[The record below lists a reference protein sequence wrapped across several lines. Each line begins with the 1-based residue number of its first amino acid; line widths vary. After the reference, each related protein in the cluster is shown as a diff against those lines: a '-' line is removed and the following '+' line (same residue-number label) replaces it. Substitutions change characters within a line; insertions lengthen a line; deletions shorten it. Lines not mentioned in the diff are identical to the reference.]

1 MPHLPLLTTTLL
13 LTLSAAASADSS
25 SISSTC
31 DTVHRPN
38 LYVGTKT
45 CSSLPISTGLM
56 WFAHGE
62 TDKIRHTAEM
72 TDGLKKWGWAMHDG
86 THYGKHTLLD
96 PKAQMV
102 LTSEYQRRE
111 EEEEEEEDEEVSSS
125 PSSSSFWSMRV
136 RGNLTSRGRKSRD
149 KGDAERNDISLVFYV
164 TNADPNGV
172 LNVVH
177 ERDDSG
183 RSISTITGES
193 LHEGSFS
200 FRVVRAATVDGA
212 TSMVPTSKR
221 RIVTHNERVTE
232 LAKGKN
238 PNFGSGSES
247 EGVHYVQLK
256 RNPENLWQ
264 TKDILLPFWQQSSK
278 QAGARIARE
287 WEKEGKDPRVEGRRK
302 KNQKNLPSFLPLL
315 TNMTESN
322 ANLVALQYVVAAPFD
337 IVIEYS
343 KGAVTAAATSLSSPL
358 LSKDGE
364 QEKRKFQTKFENIFH
379 LKEKGFDESHVTF
392 AQSAFSNL
400 IGSVTYFHG
409 SSSVKTLDGRPATT
423 EPGPLI
429 TGVPSRSFFP
439 RGFLWDEGFHQ
450 LLVSAWNI
458 QLSRTVVQH
467 WLSRMDENGWCVVL
481 FGVVWCCLV
490 LLVVCC
496 FESFPDPFFVFFIF
510 RPL

>member
-1 MPHLPLLTTTLL
+1 M
-13 LTLSAAASADSS
+13 
-25 SISSTC
+25 
-31 DTVHRPN
+31 
-38 LYVGTKT
+38 
-45 CSSLPISTGLM
+45 
-56 WFAHGE
+56 
-62 TDKIRHTAEM
+62 
-72 TDGLKKWGWAMHDG
+72 
-86 THYGKHTLLD
+86 
-96 PKAQMV
+96 
-102 LTSEYQRRE
+102 
-111 EEEEEEEDEEVSSS
+111 
-125 PSSSSFWSMRV
+125 

-149 KGDAERNDISLVFYV
+149 RGDAERNDISLVFYV

-193 LHEGSFS
+193 LHEGAFS

-212 TSMVPTSKR
+212 TSMVPISKR

-256 RNPENLWQ
+256 RNPGNLWQ
-264 TKDILLPFWQQSSK
+264 TKDILLPFWQQSNK

-337 IVIEYS
+337 IIVEYS
-343 KGAVTAAATSLSSPL
+343 KGAVAAATSLSSPL

-423 EPGPLI
+423 EPGALI

-458 QLSRTVVQH
+458 ELSRTVVQH

-481 FGVVWCCLV
+481 FVVVWWCV
-490 LLVVCC
+490 LLVACYLL
-496 FESFPDPFFVFFIF
+496 FREFF
-510 RPL
+510 